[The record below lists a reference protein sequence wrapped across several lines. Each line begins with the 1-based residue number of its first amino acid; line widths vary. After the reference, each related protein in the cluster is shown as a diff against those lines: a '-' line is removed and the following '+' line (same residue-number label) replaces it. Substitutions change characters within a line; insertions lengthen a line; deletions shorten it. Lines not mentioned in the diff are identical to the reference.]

1 MKIYR
6 VGGCI
11 RDKLLNIPVKDIDW
25 LVVGA
30 SIPDMLE
37 LGYKQVGKNF
47 PVFLHPD
54 TQDEYALARTEK
66 KTAPGYAGFEFISDS
81 SVTIEEDLL
90 RRDLTINAMAESDD
104 GQFIDPYNGK
114 QDLADRILRHVSPAF
129 AEDPVRILRIARFA
143 ARFSSLGFSIANETM
158 ELMISM
164 VNNGEVDSLVEERVW
179 QELHSCLKESH
190 PEVFFDVLRQC
201 GALARLFPELHQLYG
216 VPQSKEYHPEI
227 DTGIHTMMVLQ
238 QACLLT
244 ADTKVR
250 FAALVHDLGKGIT
263 PKEQWPKHANHEIRG
278 VPLVQALCKRFKVPN
293 HFRDLA
299 LKVTQYHLHYHRI
312 AELDATTILK
322 TLSALNAF
330 RQADNFELYL
340 LACEA
345 DSRGRTGYENK
356 QPSQTQLFRSIFFA
370 ANEID
375 IKEITALD
383 ITGKEIGAL
392 IYDKRLAAIQHCI
405 NNF

>member
-11 RDKLLNIPVKDIDW
+11 RDKLLNIAVKDIDW

-47 PVFLHPD
+47 PVFLHPE

-81 SVTIEEDLL
+81 SVSIEQDLL

-104 GQFIDPYNGK
+104 GLFIDPYNGK
-114 QDLADRILRHVSPAF
+114 QDLDDRILRHVSPAF

-143 ARFSSLGFSIANETM
+143 ARFSNLGFTIANETM

-190 PEVFFDVLRQC
+190 PEVFFEVLRQC
-201 GALARLFPELHQLYG
+201 GALARLFPELEQLYG
-216 VPQSKEYHPEI
+216 VPQSTEYHPEI

-244 ADTKVR
+244 TDTKVR
-250 FAALVHDLGKGIT
+250 FAALVHDLGKGLT
-263 PKEQWPKHANHEIRG
+263 PEHELPKHNDHERRG
-278 VPLVQALCKRFKVPN
+278 VPLVEALCQRFKVPN
-293 HFRDLA
+293 NFRDIA
-299 LKVTQYHLHYHRI
+299 VKVTQYHLHYHRI
-312 AELDATTILK
+312 AQLDAATILK

-330 RQADNFELYL
+330 RQSDNFELYL

-356 QPSQTQLFRSIFFA
+356 QPAQTEQFRLVFSA

-375 IKEITALD
+375 IKAITALD

-392 IYDKRLAAIQHCI
+392 IHDKRLSAIQNCI
-405 NNF
+405 KNF